1 MTTPTSHPLSY
12 DLFAGMAA
20 NVADALASHPV
31 DQVKTQAH
39 VNRGVNPSVVAM
51 LHRQVQLGGL
61 FSLYRGV
68 LAAAVRP
75 QSVAMYV
82 GNEASQKLVVGV
94 SGAALTTFTATL
106 AGSLTGYVEAAC
118 VTPFEVV
125 KVRMQALEH
134 QSKYTSSLHCAR
146 TIVAEEGP
154 VALYNGFW
162 ATCWRNC
169 VFNGSFFGAI
179 FWLRKQKIV
188 RYSQPA
194 GPAGRAFHDVA
205 IGVLAGFFGT
215 CIKMPCDVAKS
226 RLQAQLGEVR
236 YTDTL
241 QCVARVA
248 REEGVLAL
256 WKGLVPTSLRICLGQ
271 PVAYATFEAVLR
283 VLRGDSR

>member
-1 MTTPTSHPLSY
+1 MTSPTSHPLSY
-12 DLFAGMAA
+12 DLIAGMAA

-188 RYSQPA
+188 RDSQPA

-215 CIKMPCDVAKS
+215 CIKMP
-226 RLQAQLGEVR
+226 
-236 YTDTL
+236 
-241 QCVARVA
+241 
-248 REEGVLAL
+248 VL
-256 WKGLVPTSLRICLGQ
+256 C
-271 PVAYATFEAVLR
+271 
-283 VLRGDSR
+283 

>member
-1 MTTPTSHPLSY
+1 
-12 DLFAGMAA
+12 
-20 NVADALASHPV
+20 
-31 DQVKTQAH
+31 
-39 VNRGVNPSVVAM
+39 M
-51 LHRQVQLGGL
+51 LRR
-61 FSLYRGV
+61 YTI
-68 LAAAVRP
+68 
-75 QSVAMYV
+75 
-82 GNEASQKLVVGV
+82 KD
-94 SGAALTTFTATL
+94 AALTTFTATL

-188 RYSQPA
+188 RDSQPA